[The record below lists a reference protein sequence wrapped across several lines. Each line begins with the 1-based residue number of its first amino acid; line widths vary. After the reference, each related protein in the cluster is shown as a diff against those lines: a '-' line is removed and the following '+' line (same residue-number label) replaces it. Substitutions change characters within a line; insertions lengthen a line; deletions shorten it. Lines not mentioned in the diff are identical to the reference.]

1 MRQMRILFRR
11 KRVSRSCKSVLRK
24 RSRHRYC
31 LMKSPIRRLTCQ
43 SQPTLNR
50 PSTWKSR
57 PFRLRGG
64 QRPSIERRNR
74 PRSGRPTLTPA
85 SPVAQH
91 SIVVVGTGRIV
102 RRLGSGPVRRQGRSP
117 AESLQLDGGRQCDA
131 RPPHA
136 PHSVVRRRTV
146 RCSYSGK
153 KSPHLETARSRV
165 RPATVQR
172 YGRRGRRQ

>member
-91 SIVVVGTGRIV
+91 PSFD
-102 RRLGSGPVRRQGRSP
+102 RRRRNRPNRPSFGIRPRTAPGPFASRVAPTRWRPPMRRSP
-117 AESLQLDGGRQCDA
+117 TSRAALR
-131 RPPHA
+131 RPSPDC
-136 PHSVVRRRTV
+136 TV
-146 RCSYSGK
+146 LVFREK
-153 KSPHLETARSRV
+153 I
-165 RPATVQR
+165 PAS
-172 YGRRGRRQ
+172 